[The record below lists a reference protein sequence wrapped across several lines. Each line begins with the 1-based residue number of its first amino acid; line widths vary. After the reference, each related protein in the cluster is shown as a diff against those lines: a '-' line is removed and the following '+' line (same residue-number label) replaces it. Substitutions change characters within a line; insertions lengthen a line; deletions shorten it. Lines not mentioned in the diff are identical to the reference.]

1 MNRIVVFSF
10 SEFLTLLER
19 RTTQSK
25 IDGGVPFQQEFL
37 HLSKL
42 GSATGFFVVVQ
53 PGHALYQR
61 TTLVMP

>member
-19 RTTQSK
+19 RTTQ

-61 TTLVMP
+61 TTLVVP